1 MTITALRLGR
11 RPLLAAMGATAALAA
26 TGRRLRAA
34 ERLTILGH
42 AVHQRAVSEGP
53 GGDLAAEWAAANGV
67 ELEWVTL
74 GVPEIHERLYRE
86 LTLGDGQ
93 FHLAFILHRLLRPSV
108 FEQLLPL
115 DGFQAEAPIAD
126 IDGIAAGMRAD
137 FTQAGQLFAVPYRH
151 ATDGLHYNT
160 ELLAERGVSGVPDTL
175 EEVVE
180 LAEELTYVRD
190 DGTQVHGLLLDGVQ
204 PSNVI
209 NLARAWNGDFIT
221 SDFEIA
227 VDQPAMV
234 KAVTL
239 VKTLYDKGVLPKATT
254 TFVTEDVITY
264 MQQGRGA
271 MAISPFGRYRN
282 FNDPEQSKF
291 PGSFAVKAV
300 PISKEHQDEFA
311 VAPAKTDIWA
321 AAIPANGGKPDL
333 AWSFIRHI
341 SSLDS
346 TVRGALNG
354 NGPVR
359 AAAYDDPRVQELVP
373 YWQAESAAIPTA
385 RTALPGFEQA
395 AKAQD
400 FFIEEVQA
408 VLVAGKDPQQA
419 MDDLARRLR
428 PLLPA

>member
-1 MTITALRLGR
+1 MTIALGR
-11 RPLLAAMGATAALAA
+11 RPLLAGLAAATALPIL
-26 TGRRLRAA
+26 GRRVRAA
-34 ERLTILGH
+34 ERLTIIGH

-53 GGDLAAEWAAANGV
+53 GGNLAAEWATANNV

-74 GVPEIHERLYRE
+74 GVPEVHERLYRE
-86 LTLGDGQ
+86 LTLGQGQ
-93 FHLAFILHRLLRPSV
+93 FQVAFILHRLLRPSV
-108 FEQLLPL
+108 VTQLVGLN
-115 DGFQAEAPIAD
+115 DFQAKDPIVDA
-126 IDGIAAGMRAD
+126 DGIAGGMRAD
-137 FTQAGQLFAVPYRH
+137 FTLNGNSFAIPYRH
-151 ATDGLHYNT
+151 ATDGLHYNE
-160 ELLAERGVSGVPDTL
+160 ELLAEQGVTSVPDTI

-180 LAEELTYVRD
+180 LAEKLTYKRA

-209 NLARAWNGDFIT
+209 NLARCWNGDFIT
-221 SDFEIA
+221 SDFKIA
-227 VDQPAMV
+227 VDQPPMV

-239 VKTLYDKGVLPKATT
+239 VKQLYDKGVLPKAIT
-254 TFVTEDVITY
+254 TFVTEDLITW

-271 MAISPFGRYRN
+271 MAISPFGRFRN
-282 FNDPEQSKF
+282 FNDPKASKF
-291 PGSFAVKAV
+291 PDKFKVKAL
-300 PISKEHQDEFA
+300 PISRDLADSFK

-321 AAIPANGGKPDL
+321 AAIPANGGKPEL

-341 SSLDS
+341 SSPDA

-359 AAAYDDPRVQELVP
+359 AAAYDDPRVRELVP
-373 YWQAESAAIPTA
+373 YWQAEAAAIPTA

-400 FFIEEVQA
+400 LFIEEIQG
-408 VLVAGKDPQQA
+408 VLVAGTDPQQA
-419 MDDLARRLR
+419 MDNVARRLR

>member
-1 MTITALRLGR
+1 MTIALGR
-11 RPLLAAMGATAALAA
+11 RPLLAGLAA
-26 TGRRLRAA
+26 TTAMPMLGRGARAA
-34 ERLTILGH
+34 ERLTIIGH

-53 GGDLAAEWAAANGV
+53 GGNLAAEWAAANNV

-74 GVPEIHERLYRE
+74 GVPEVHERLYRE
-86 LTLGDGQ
+86 LTLGQGQ
-93 FHLAFILHRLLRPSV
+93 FQVAFILHRLLRPSV
-108 FEQLLPL
+108 VGQLVGL
-115 DGFQAEAPIAD
+115 DDFQAKAPIAD
-126 IDGIAAGMRAD
+126 IDGIAGGMRAD
-137 FTQAGQLFAVPYRH
+137 FTLNGNGFGIPYRH
-151 ATDGLHYNT
+151 ATDGLHYNE
-160 ELLAERGVSGVPDTL
+160 ELLAEKGVTSVPDTI
-175 EEVVE
+175 EDVVE
-180 LAEELTYVRD
+180 LARKLTYKRA

-209 NLARAWNGDFIT
+209 NLARSWNGDFIT
-221 SDFEIA
+221 SDFKIA
-227 VDQPAMV
+227 VDQPPMV

-239 VKTLYDKGVLPKATT
+239 VKQLYDEGVLPKAIT
-254 TFVTEDVITY
+254 TFVTEDLITW
-264 MQQGRGA
+264 MQQGRAA

-282 FNDPEQSKF
+282 FNDPKASKF
-291 PGSFAVKAV
+291 PGKFKVKAL
-300 PISKEHQDEFA
+300 PISRDLASTFK

-321 AAIPANGGKPDL
+321 AAIPANGGKPEL

-359 AAAYDDPRVQELVP
+359 AAAYDDPRVRELVP
-373 YWQAESAAIPTA
+373 YWQAEAAAIPTA

-400 FFIEEVQA
+400 LFIEEIQG
-408 VLVAGKDPQQA
+408 VLVAGTDPQKA
-419 MDDLARRLR
+419 MDSVARRLK

>member
-1 MTITALRLGR
+1 MTIALSR
-11 RPLLAAMGATAALAA
+11 RPLLAGLAATAAMPML
-26 TGRRLRAA
+26 GRRARAA
-34 ERLTILGH
+34 ERLTIIGH

-53 GGDLAAEWAAANGV
+53 GGNLAAEWAAANNV

-74 GVPEIHERLYRE
+74 GVPEVHERLYRE
-86 LTLGDGQ
+86 LTLGQGQ
-93 FHLAFILHRLLRPSV
+93 FQVAFILHRLLRPSV
-108 FEQLLPL
+108 VGQLVGLN
-115 DGFQAEAPIAD
+115 DFQAKAPIAD
-126 IDGIAAGMRAD
+126 VDGIAGGMRAD
-137 FTQAGQLFAVPYRH
+137 FTLNGNSFAVPYRH
-151 ATDGLHYNT
+151 ATDGLHYNE
-160 ELLAERGVSGVPDTL
+160 ELLAEKGVTSVPDTI

-180 LAEELTYVRD
+180 LARKLTYKRA

-209 NLARAWNGDFIT
+209 NLARSWNGDFIT
-221 SDFEIA
+221 SDFKIA
-227 VDQPAMV
+227 VDQPPMV

-239 VKTLYDKGVLPKATT
+239 VKQLYDEGVLPKAIT
-254 TFVTEDVITY
+254 TFVTEDLITW
-264 MQQGRGA
+264 MQQGRAA
-271 MAISPFGRYRN
+271 MAISPFGRFRN
-282 FNDPEQSKF
+282 FNDPKASKF
-291 PGSFAVKAV
+291 PGKFKVKAL
-300 PISKEHQDEFA
+300 PISRDLASTFK

-321 AAIPANGGKPDL
+321 AAIPANGGKPEL

-359 AAAYDDPRVQELVP
+359 AAAYDDLRVQQLVP
-373 YWQAESAAIPTA
+373 YWQAEAAAIPTA

-400 FFIEEVQA
+400 LFIEEIQG
-408 VLVAGKDPQQA
+408 VLVAGTDPQKA
-419 MDDLARRLR
+419 MDSVARRLK

>member
-1 MTITALRLGR
+1 MTIALGR
-11 RPLLAAMGATAALAA
+11 RPLLAGLAA
-26 TGRRLRAA
+26 TTALPLLGRRARAA
-34 ERLTILGH
+34 ERLTIIGH

-53 GGDLAAEWAAANGV
+53 GGNLAAEWAAANNV
-67 ELEWVTL
+67 EIEWVTL

-86 LTLGDGQ
+86 LTLGEGQ
-93 FHLAFILHRLLRPSV
+93 FQVAFILHRLLRPSV
-108 FEQLLPL
+108 VTQLVGLN
-115 DGFQAEAPIAD
+115 DFQAKDPID
-126 IDGIAAGMRAD
+126 DVDGIAAGMRSD
-137 FTQAGQLFAVPYRH
+137 FTSNGNSFGIPYRH
-151 ATDGLHYNT
+151 ATDGLHFNE
-160 ELLAERGVSGVPDTL
+160 ELLAEQGVTSIPDTI
-175 EEVVE
+175 EGVVE
-180 LAEELTYVRD
+180 LAEKLTYKRA

-209 NLARAWNGDFIT
+209 NLARCWNGDFIT
-221 SDFEIA
+221 SDFKIA
-227 VDQPAMV
+227 CDQPPMV

-239 VKTLYDKGVLPKATT
+239 VKQLYDKGVLPKAITN
-254 TFVTEDVITY
+254 FVTEDLITW

-282 FNDPEQSKF
+282 FNDPKASKF
-291 PGSFAVKAV
+291 PGKLSVVALPA
-300 PISKEHQDEFA
+300 SKEMA
-311 VAPAKTDIWA
+311 PMKLAPAKTDIWA

-341 SSLDS
+341 SSPDS

-373 YWQAESAAIPTA
+373 YWRAEAAAIPTA

-400 FFIEEVQA
+400 LYIEEIQS

-419 MDDLARRLR
+419 MSDLARRLK